1 MSWGW
6 RNSNFIIIL
15 HGSNYSVIKSAF
27 QTALQY
33 GNIIRNC
40 NSGIAERGIS
50 QRERREEEAA
60 LRRALPNAELLKV
73 QSVDTELQSSSLS
86 CDHPAASTR
95 S

>member
-6 RNSNFIIIL
+6 RNSNFVIIL

-60 LRRALPNAELLKV
+60 LRRAPPNAELLKV
-73 QSVDTELQSSSLS
+73 QSVELQSSSPS

-95 S
+95 R